1 MTNPIMTV
9 MMVIMERIPQAIQRI
24 GTAAAAAAVDRSLCI
39 VVSPVTAGTASGPS
53 D

>member
-9 MMVIMERIPQAIQRI
+9 MMVMMERIPQAIQRI
-24 GTAAAAAAVDRSLCI
+24 GTAVAAAVDRSLCI